1 MIANAN
7 DYNKGLKYSWR
18 KNNDFDPY
26 IRLAAATVR
35 RAAQD
40 YARIAA
46 ALESP
51 LINLKKAKKAE
62 TEANIIEHWLM
73 DPTNPFTSYLG
84 LNLEAVEQFILQAS
98 SGEYVTHIYDG
109 DDDDDED

>member
-1 MIANAN
+1 MIAKPN

-18 KNNDFDPY
+18 RTNDFDPY
-26 IRLAAATVR
+26 TRLAAAAVR

-40 YARIAA
+40 YAKIAA

-62 TEANIIEHWLM
+62 TEANIIEHWLL
-73 DPTNPFTSYLG
+73 DPRNPFTGYLG
-84 LNLEAVEQFILQAS
+84 LNLEVIEDFILRAS
-98 SGEYVTHIYDG
+98 SGEYVSDIYDG
-109 DDDDDED
+109 DEDDD